1 MQTLLAFIIVFGT
14 IVIIH
19 ELGHFV
25 FAKRAGILVREFAIG
40 FGPKLFSHKKG
51 ETLYSVRV
59 LPLGGYVR
67 MAGEDPEISD
77 VKTGKEVALRQNER
91 GEVTHI
97 LLNPELAGGN
107 AARGRVMDIDLE
119 RDLYVL
125 LADEDG
131 GETRY
136 AVAREA
142 VVVTERGAMQIA
154 PLDRQFS
161 AKSVGARALTLFG
174 GPLFNIVL
182 AVILFI
188 AYFAIVGVPDYVKFG
203 EISKDSPAAAAGLKT
218 GDRVLAVDDK
228 KVESGAD
235 FTTFIQE
242 RGGEAISL
250 KLERNGQAFTT
261 NVTPK
266 YEEEHEKYIIGVIPE
281 EVNKPADVVT
291 AFKMGFV
298 HPYNMTLAIFDGFR
312 IMLTGQAQ
320 LNDLTG
326 PVGIANFTGKIAATG
341 FANSL
346 QWTGF
351 LSLYLGIFNLL
362 PVPALD
368 GSRLLFVGIEAVRGK
383 PIDPQKEGMV
393 HLIGFALLMMLMLVV
408 TYNDIM
414 RLIS

>member
-218 GDRVLAVDDK
+218 GDRVLAVDGK

-281 EVNKPADVVT
+281 VVNKPADVVT

-326 PVGIANFTGKIAATG
+326 PVGIADFTGKIAATG